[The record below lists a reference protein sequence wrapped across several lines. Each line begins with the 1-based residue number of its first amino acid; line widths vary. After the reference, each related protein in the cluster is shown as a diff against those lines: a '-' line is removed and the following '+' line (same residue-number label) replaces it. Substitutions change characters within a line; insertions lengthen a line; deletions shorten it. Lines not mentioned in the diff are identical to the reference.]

1 MVNSPQGRP
10 DASVEETKGVLDRLL
25 LLEFQF
31 AICLV
36 VVISSSSPCSF
47 GCDCG
52 GDGDDETNG
61 EGDGDDGEM
70 IGIGGCS
77 TLSSPVF
84 GWPAVGYQI
93 RREHWGRGYATEF
106 LRGWLEL
113 WCALPRDEVEISVGE
128 ESVSPYTSVEDGN
141 GNDEAA
147 TAVVVPEMVTA
158 FTLSDNVASQ
168 RVLEK
173 AGFEMFVKRRETD
186 LRDPKRE
193 IELRGYR
200 YFVGQGR

>member
-1 MVNSPQGRP
+1 M
-10 DASVEETKGVLDRLL
+10 EETKGVLDRFLVL
-25 LLEFQF
+25 PPLGFQF
-31 AICLV
+31 GIFLLPLGGAA
-36 VVISSSSPCSF
+36 SSSISVSVSH
-47 GCDCG
+47 GGSGHGVGDG
-52 GDGDDETNG
+52 DGDGDDDSN
-61 EGDGDDGEM
+61 GEM

-93 RREHWGRGYATEF
+93 RREYWGRGYATEF

-113 WCALPRDEVEISVGE
+113 WCALPREEVEIPVGE
-128 ESVSPYTSVEDGN
+128 ESVLPYISVEDG
-141 GNDEAA
+141 
-147 TAVVVPEMVTA
+147 TVVVVVVPEMVTA
-158 FTLSDNVASQ
+158 FALSDNVASQ

-173 AGFEMFVKRRETD
+173 AGFEMFVKRREAD
-186 LRDPKRE
+186 LRDPERE

>member
-1 MVNSPQGRP
+1 ME
-10 DASVEETKGVLDRLL
+10 DTKGVLDRLL
-25 LLEFQF
+25 RLPLGFQF
-31 AICLV
+31 GIFLLPLGGE
-36 VVISSSSPCSF
+36 SSSSYCVPTSISWDGSGYGSF
-47 GCDCG
+47 RD
-52 GDGDDETNG
+52 GDGDVH
-61 EGDGDDGEM
+61 GDGDDGEM

-106 LRGWLEL
+106 LRGWLGL
-113 WCALPRDEVEISVGE
+113 WCALPREEVEIFVGE
-128 ESVSPYTSVEDGN
+128 ESVLPYTSVEDG
-141 GNDEAA
+141 
-147 TAVVVPEMVTA
+147 TVVVPEMVTA
-158 FTLSDNVASQ
+158 FTLSDNLASQ

-173 AGFEMFVKRRETD
+173 AGFEMFVKRREAD